1 MAAAPAFAQNFTS
14 AQKKVRDSVVSIFCK
29 DLEGNI
35 STGTGFFISE
45 DGLLLTCAHVVKGAI
60 DIRIASESIGSVN
73 EATIISALWDT
84 NSNTSD
90 IALLKVMGTGTFTPV
105 KLGDT
110 SAFSAKEN
118 TGMEIGVLG
127 YPRALDLAQF
137 GTLSMSGN
145 KGNITAL
152 QGSNLQTIIQH
163 DAATNPGNSGG
174 PIFDMHGAVIGIVNA
189 KLREAEGINFA
200 INIQAAKKLI
210 ADLDPAAGI
219 DIKNTEQFSS
229 FLKKVAKT
237 VNKTTLSLATRP
249 TKAICL
255 IKETQYVNVSPCKFH
270 LYPGDYTLVIMK
282 DGYKTEERI
291 ITVEE
296 NKANDFIPDL
306 VPENKNEPVKS
317 NKTSMS
323 SDKTYAQFLPKQTGT
338 FEITSAKK
346 GKVFYLHI
354 KAFYEAITSD
364 SSLYISYQMV
374 LDSLKEWIFKEG
386 DREMW
391 KQLYEMCS
399 SKLNTPCSITVPV
412 GEYIVWLEDDKLL
425 TYRIVTLKQNETQKL
440 YFDNGPRTVRV
451 YTQQEG
457 VSIYNSSGNL
467 VGETKL
473 QESSERPFMEFT
485 AYGSFTSYKITAKKE
500 GFYSDTKYISIANP
514 DMCEVSFALKKDP
527 RPKTFSRNYPR
538 GIFSFGVMLNGDK
551 AFKNVYK
558 TALGGGFHY
567 LSGSGSS
574 FFSWRWFYGINAYA
588 GSTVIS
594 KAAPAYMDSG
604 TVVFANSGLGGGVNM
619 AINRF
624 SLYLG
629 LAYDMAFLYEKVALK
644 DKNAYRNFSYSLVG
658 FEADAFAQVMI
669 THTVGITLLYKYH
682 YNPTLLQSMLNR
694 YGYVSDIGG
703 HAVGIGVRF

>member
-60 DIRIASESIGSVN
+60 DIRIASESIGTVN
-73 EATIISALWDT
+73 EATVISALWDT

-90 IALLKVMGTGTFTPV
+90 IALLKVIGTGTFTPV

-174 PIFDMHGAVIGIVNA
+174 PIFDMNGAVIGIVNA

-291 ITVEE
+291 ITVEG

-306 VPENKNEPVKS
+306 VPENKNKPANS
-317 NKTSMS
+317 NKTSLS

-338 FEITSAKK
+338 FEIASAKT

-354 KAFYEAITSD
+354 KAFYDYITND
-364 SSLYISYQMV
+364 SNLYISYQTV
-374 LDSLKEWIFKEG
+374 FDNLKKWIFKEG

-391 KQLYEMCS
+391 ELLYEMCS
-399 SKLNTPCSITVPV
+399 SRLNTPCSITVPV
-412 GEYIVWLEDDKLL
+412 GQYIVWLEDDKLL
-425 TYRIVTLKQNETQKL
+425 TYQIVTLKQNETQEI

-457 VSIYNSSGNL
+457 VSIYNRSDILVGTTKRDESSGKFF
-467 VGETKL
+467 T
-473 QESSERPFMEFT
+473 EFT
-485 AYGSFTSYKITAKKE
+485 VYGDFTSYKITAKKE
-500 GFYSDTKYISIANP
+500 GFYSDTKYISTANP
-514 DMCEVSFALKKDP
+514 DMCEVSFALKKD
-527 RPKTFSRNYPR
+527 KTFYRNSPR
-538 GIFSFGVMLNGDK
+538 SIFSLGVILNGDK
-551 AFKNVYK
+551 AFKDVYK
-558 TALGGGFHY
+558 TALGGGFHF
-567 LSGSGSS
+567 LSGSGNH
-574 FFSWRWFYGINAYA
+574 FGWRWFYGINAYA
-588 GSTVIS
+588 GSSKIS
-594 KAAPAYMDSG
+594 KAAPSYMNSG
-604 TVVFANSGLGGGVNM
+604 TVVFANSGLGGGIHIP
-619 AINRF
+619 INRF
-624 SLYLG
+624 SLYFG
-629 LAYDMAFLYEKVALK
+629 LAYDIALLYENVNLK
-644 DKNAYRNFSYSLVG
+644 EKGSQSNFSFSLIGV
-658 FEADAFAQVMI
+658 EADVLTQVMI
-669 THTVGITLLYKYH
+669 TRTVGITLLYKYH
-682 YNPTLLQSMLNR
+682 YNPTIIQSFVIDRGKISN
-694 YGYVSDIGG
+694 IGG
-703 HAVGIGVRF
+703 HAVGIGIRF